1 MPQTAIFQ
9 VVEYK
14 SITNTTSATFIRL
27 TQMGLIMLFRLVA
40 RVPLRQ
46 AAQFALSL
54 SHSYHHFKM

>member
-1 MPQTAIFQ
+1 MPQTAIFL
-9 VVEYK
+9 VVECK

-27 TQMGLIMLFRLVA
+27 TQMGRIMLFRLVA

-54 SHSYHHFKM
+54 SHNYHHFKM